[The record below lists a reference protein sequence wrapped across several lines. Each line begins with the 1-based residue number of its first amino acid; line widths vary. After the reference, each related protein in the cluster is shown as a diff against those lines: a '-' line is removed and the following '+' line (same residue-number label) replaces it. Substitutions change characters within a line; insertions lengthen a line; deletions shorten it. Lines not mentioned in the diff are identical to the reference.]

1 MKLQRFEVESYMT
14 LHENNCR
21 YNLADTVAKSL
32 TLKEL
37 LAYDKKDSLEDLM
50 NLSLDYGAIEGS
62 HELKKGIL
70 SLYQS
75 GDDEEIAIC
84 HGGVN
89 ANELVLMT
97 LLSTNDH
104 ILSFLPTYQQLYSFP
119 ESLGVEVDFIH
130 LKEENEWKIDFE
142 ELEKNIRENTRMI
155 CLNLPNNP
163 TGTTLDHEE
172 MHQLIQICKK
182 HDLYVLV
189 DEIYRGL
196 YQEESISDLY
206 EKGIAT
212 SGLSKVLST
221 PGLRVGW
228 IKTKDKELIRL
239 INERRDYSII
249 SSGPINDYLGALTL
263 KYSKEILKRNREI
276 LEENKCENA
285 VILFSGDTS
294 FFSGAKKLKEEFP
307 NAEIFAGISCVS
319 YFCAKI
325 GMAYDDM
332 NIVSMHGRNCNIVSE
347 VRENEKTFVLLGE
360 NPCDKLCRYG
370 FENAEVYIGENLSY
384 ENEKILHGKAKGFR
398 DTKLASL
405 SVAVII
411 NNEYDKCTK
420 IGINDSEF
428 VTGNA
433 PMTKSEVRAVSIS
446 KLEIKYDDICYDIGA
461 GTGSVSVE
469 MALLCGKGKVYAIEK
484 KAEAAELIKQN
495 ALKFHA
501 DNIEIICAD
510 APNGMDGLPKADK
523 VFIGGSS
530 GNLYEIIEKCDCKKV
545 VVNAITLETLS
556 LAQES
561 FEKLGYEYSVTQIC
575 ASRGRKVG
583 GYNMMTAQNPVF
595 IICGEKL

>member
-142 ELEKNIRENTRMI
+142 ELEKNIRENTKMI

-221 PGLRVGW
+221 PGLRIGW

-263 KYSKEILKRNREI
+263 K
-276 LEENKCENA
+276 
-285 VILFSGDTS
+285 
-294 FFSGAKKLKEEFP
+294 
-307 NAEIFAGISCVS
+307 
-319 YFCAKI
+319 
-325 GMAYDDM
+325 
-332 NIVSMHGRNCNIVSE
+332 
-347 VRENEKTFVLLGE
+347 
-360 NPCDKLCRYG
+360 
-370 FENAEVYIGENLSY
+370 
-384 ENEKILHGKAKGFR
+384 
-398 DTKLASL
+398 
-405 SVAVII
+405 
-411 NNEYDKCTK
+411 
-420 IGINDSEF
+420 
-428 VTGNA
+428 
-433 PMTKSEVRAVSIS
+433 
-446 KLEIKYDDICYDIGA
+446 
-461 GTGSVSVE
+461 
-469 MALLCGKGKVYAIEK
+469 
-484 KAEAAELIKQN
+484 
-495 ALKFHA
+495 
-501 DNIEIICAD
+501 
-510 APNGMDGLPKADK
+510 
-523 VFIGGSS
+523 
-530 GNLYEIIEKCDCKKV
+530 
-545 VVNAITLETLS
+545 
-556 LAQES
+556 
-561 FEKLGYEYSVTQIC
+561 
-575 ASRGRKVG
+575 
-583 GYNMMTAQNPVF
+583 
-595 IICGEKL
+595 

>member
-172 MHQLIQICKK
+172 MQQLIQICKK

-294 FFSGAKKLKEEFP
+294 FFSGAKNLKVEFP

-384 ENEKILHGKAKGFR
+384 ENEKILHGKAKDFR

-446 KLEIKYDDICYDIGA
+446 KFEIKYDDICYDIGA
-461 GTGSVSVE
+461 GTGSVSIE

-484 KAEAAELIKQN
+484 KRRRLN
-495 ALKFHA
+495 
-501 DNIEIICAD
+501 
-510 APNGMDGLPKADK
+510 
-523 VFIGGSS
+523 
-530 GNLYEIIEKCDCKKV
+530 
-545 VVNAITLETLS
+545 
-556 LAQES
+556 
-561 FEKLGYEYSVTQIC
+561 
-575 ASRGRKVG
+575 
-583 GYNMMTAQNPVF
+583 
-595 IICGEKL
+595 